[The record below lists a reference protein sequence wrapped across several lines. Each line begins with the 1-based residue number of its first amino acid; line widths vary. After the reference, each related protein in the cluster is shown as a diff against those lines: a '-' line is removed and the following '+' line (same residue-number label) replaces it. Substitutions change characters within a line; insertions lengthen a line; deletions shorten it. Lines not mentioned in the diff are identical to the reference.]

1 MRRTVKIVHDR
12 ERCQGLGI
20 CESIS
25 EVHFQTND
33 DGTMTVIKPDVTDDE
48 LELVER
54 AVESCPTK
62 SLRLER

>member
-1 MRRTVKIVHDR
+1 MKIIHDQ

-25 EVHFQTND
+25 AEHFETND
-33 DGTMTVIKPDVTDDE
+33 DGTMTVIKPDFTDDE

-54 AVESCPTK
+54 AVESCPTR
-62 SLRLER
+62 SLRIER